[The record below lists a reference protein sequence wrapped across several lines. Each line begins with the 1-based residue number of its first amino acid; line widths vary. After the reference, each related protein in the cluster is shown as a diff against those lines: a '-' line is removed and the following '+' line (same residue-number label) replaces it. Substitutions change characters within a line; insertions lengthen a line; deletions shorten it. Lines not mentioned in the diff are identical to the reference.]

1 MEPISPKHI
10 TVTDPFWA
18 PRIRTVA
25 DRCTKE
31 QLHRQLSK
39 GRSCHCRSKSRW
51 PSTHLPHGQMVL

>member
-25 DRCTKE
+25 DIV
-31 QLHRQLSK
+31 
-39 GRSCHCRSKSRW
+39 
-51 PSTHLPHGQMVL
+51 LPYQW